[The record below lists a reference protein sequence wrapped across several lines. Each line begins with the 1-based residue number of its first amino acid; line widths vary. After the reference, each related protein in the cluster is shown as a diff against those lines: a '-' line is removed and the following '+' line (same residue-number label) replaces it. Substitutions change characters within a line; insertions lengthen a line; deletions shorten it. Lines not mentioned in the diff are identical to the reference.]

1 MRLKLDEN
9 LGNLGAELLTQAGH
23 EVATVFEEGLRS
35 AEDRR
40 VIEVCR
46 TEGRSLVTLDLDFG
60 NPLLFNPADYAGIAV
75 LRLPARPEPEDLFD
89 AVRTLIGG
97 LERENIGG
105 KLWVVQRGRIREY
118 EPEEENEHG

>member
-1 MRLKLDEN
+1 VRLKLDEN

-23 EVATVFEEGLRS
+23 EVATVVEQDLRS

-46 TEGRSLVTLDLDFG
+46 TEGRCLVTLDLDFG
-60 NPLLFNPADYAGIAV
+60 NPLVFNPADYAGIAV

>member
-1 MRLKLDEN
+1 VRLKLDEN
-9 LGNLGAELLTQAGH
+9 LGNLGAELLTQAGQ

-40 VIEVCR
+40 VIEACR
-46 TEGRSLVTLDLDFG
+46 TEGRCLVTLDLDFG

-105 KLWVVQRGRIREY
+105 ELWVVQRGRIREY
-118 EPEEENEHG
+118 QPEEENEHG